1 MIHLTKQT
9 GGIMAA
15 AMVTAMILGAALVF
29 PAQADMQLAQASPP
43 PAGATPAP
51 PNTPPPATQA
61 DRIEAHIKKLHD
73 DLQITPAQETQWAA
87 VAQAM
92 RDSASQLRTLA
103 EARAKNAGTKSAL
116 DDLKSYQAIAQAH
129 LDGVNKLVPAFGTL
143 YAAMPDAQKKVARLG
158 FQLEKIRL
166 HLALGSQSAGDHA
179 AEVGA
184 QRLFAGHVAQPHLL
198 IHKGVVLGEL
208 LQFAI
213 AHPVAAAVADI
224 EHQDAAFLN
233 QQAHQRG
240 AHAVEILV
248 VLGPG

>member
-1 MIHLTKQT
+1 MIQLTRLS
-9 GGIMAA
+9 GGMMAA
-15 AMVTAMILGAALVF
+15 AMATAMILGAALVC

-103 EARAKNAGTKSAL
+103 EARAKNAGTMSAL

-143 YAAMPDAQKKVARLG
+143 YAAMPDAQKKVADAVFRH
-158 FQLEKIRL
+158 K
-166 HLALGSQSAGDHA
+166 
-179 AEVGA
+179 
-184 QRLFAGHVAQPHLL
+184 PHGM
-198 IHKGVVLGEL
+198 HK
-208 LQFAI
+208 
-213 AHPVAAAVADI
+213 
-224 EHQDAAFLN
+224 
-233 QQAHQRG
+233 
-240 AHAVEILV
+240 
-248 VLGPG
+248 PGG